1 MQNFKQYRICSLYKS
16 IYDDFEHNKTMLSRK
31 GHPTYILDK
40 CIREF
45 FNRNLTAKPLL
56 SKQKY
61 FTSKKIFIRLPF
73 LGDLLLQIR
82 NELKCFLRKHTDNKA

>member
-31 GHPTYILDK
+31 GYPTYILDK

-45 FNRNLTAKPLL
+45 FNRNLTATITFK
-56 SKQKY
+56 KKY
-61 FTSKKIFIRLPF
+61 STSKKIFIRLPF

-82 NELKCFLRKHTDNKA
+82 NELKCFLRKHTDDKA